1 MRHSGDTPGC
11 QCDETYSSD
20 KAHLERVKRIALGHH
35 DIDLEE
41 TVLIGRVDRTRE
53 RSNQVK
59 WRFSV

>member
-1 MRHSGDTPGC
+1 MKHLGDTPGC

-41 TVLIGRVDRTRE
+41 TVLIG
-53 RSNQVK
+53 
-59 WRFSV
+59 